1 MKEDR
6 VYLEY
11 ILQCIELIETYCEG
25 GKEEF
30 FNNLMV
36 QDAVLNSVNKLIT
49 R

>member
-11 ILQCIELIETYCEG
+11 VLQCIELIETYCEG

-30 FNNLMV
+30 FNI
-36 QDAVLNSVNKLIT
+36 SII
-49 R
+49 